1 MRVCACALSRAPLLS
16 PDLTVAIGGLWL
28 RRWWVPEL
36 WTGPV
41 GELPG
46 TLLGCRQGCCVVCG
60 CAACPQRPGLKC
72 PPAVC
77 LRTSGLQREGQESG
91 GRVRAA
97 RQGPDQRSS
106 PGRSPAPEPGG
117 RARSALPG
125 PLGCFLPGS
134 GAGPARC
141 SAWVQV
147 DSVGECGV
155 ACAAHCT
162 GGRRGSAALLLF
174 GALGVRLVPGQR
186 LAWARGAVAVGAC
199 SRLVAGVPDRPGCGS
214 DVAVAGVPT
223 GQVAA
228 RP

>member
-1 MRVCACALSRAPLLS
+1 MPARLLCGVRLCGLS
-16 PDLTVAIGGLWL
+16 PEA
-28 RRWWVPEL
+28 RAQVPP
-36 WTGPV
+36 WQSV
-41 GELPG
+41 CELPASRG
-46 TLLGCRQGCCVVCG
+46 RGRRRPP
-60 CAACPQRPGLKC
+60 PQ
-72 PPAVC
+72 A
-77 LRTSGLQREGQESG
+77 SSG